1 MPESPFKKRKPTGV
15 TLAPEPGDY
24 AKVSSGKGK
33 PAMKCCLCEEI
44 LPLRSNAGVAE
55 ELDRLVS
62 YLDAKPAPSCPNP
75 ACENRDRA
83 IDDTPDAYVRY
94 GVTGA
99 GTPRWRCNACRKIFS
114 VGGSP
119 TKKQRITHKN
129 REVFALLMNKSPMN
143 RMVEIT
149 GLDPKTLYG
158 KIDFIHRQCL
168 AFAASRERQLTQGR
182 VLPKMYVAVD
192 RQSFV
197 VNWSSRKDRRNV
209 QLNAIASADLDSGYV
224 FGMNLNF
231 DGGLDPDEVEARA
244 IALGDYSSP
253 APYRKYARVWLKPD
267 YDESVAASA
276 VTATKKVAKALEK
289 ARAIDELTGEIS
301 SEYASTMERDDVE
314 DSDEKDKDTALPTL
328 GMQVHEQYTLHAH
341 FLALS
346 LLLSNAEKVRVYM
359 DQDSGFRAG
368 FMSGFHQ
375 RVRDRTADAFYVKVL
390 KNATIDK
397 KDSVVRKS
405 KAIFKEYQAA
415 HPKLKPYAVAVLMVQ
430 DEMKRM
436 ATLGQWDDRWLTHP
450 LPNKGE
456 PDKRVCWLTDLGD
469 YPEEQVARLYL
480 KASLHS
486 VDRFFMQ
493 ARRRLSL
500 AERGFPSASS
510 DRRIW
515 HGYSA
520 YKPQNLG
527 KVLEIFRVFYNYC
540 SVGQDKQTPAT
551 RMGLARGP
559 VKLEEVLGYG
569 A

>member
-1 MPESPFKKRKPTGV
+1 MA
-15 TLAPEPGDY
+15 LDPEPGDY

-83 IDDTPDAYVRY
+83 IADTPDAYVHY

-168 AFAASRERQLTQGR
+168 AFAASRERQLTQGM

-197 VNWSSRKDRRNV
+197 VNWSNRKDRRNV

-231 DGGLDPDEVEARA
+231 DGELDPDEVDARA

-276 VTATKKVAKALEK
+276 VTAAKKVAKALEK

-301 SEYASTMERDDVE
+301 AEYASAMERDDVE
-314 DSDEKDKDTALPTL
+314 DSEEKDKDTALPTL

-346 LLLSNAEKVRVYM
+346 LLLANAEKVRVYM

-415 HPKLKPYAVAVLMVQ
+415 HPKLKPYAVAVLMVI

-456 PDKRVCWLTDLGD
+456 PDKRVCWLTNLGG

-527 KVLEIFRVFYNYC
+527 KMLEIFRVFYNYC
-540 SVGQDKQTPAT
+540 SVGQDKQTPAM

-559 VKLEEVLGYG
+559 VKLEEVLCYVE
-569 A
+569 

>member
-1 MPESPFKKRKPTGV
+1 
-15 TLAPEPGDY
+15 
-24 AKVSSGKGK
+24 
-33 PAMKCCLCEEI
+33 MKCCLCEEI

-276 VTATKKVAKALEK
+276 VTAAKKVAKALEK
-289 ARAIDELTGEIS
+289 ARAVDELTGEIS
-301 SEYASTMERDDVE
+301 AEYASAMERDDVE
-314 DSDEKDKDTALPTL
+314 DSEEKDKNTALPTL